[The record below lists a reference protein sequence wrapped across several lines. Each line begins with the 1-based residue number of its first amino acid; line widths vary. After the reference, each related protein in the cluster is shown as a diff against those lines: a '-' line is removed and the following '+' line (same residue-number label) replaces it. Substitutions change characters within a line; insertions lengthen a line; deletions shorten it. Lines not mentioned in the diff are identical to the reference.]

1 LSHANGKSYRLKSHR
16 QGSQTP
22 RVQTEV
28 PGTEMDMYEVLCS
41 RLEAAA
47 SRNKLRFL
55 VAIYM
60 TALRVALE
68 EWLEQEA
75 QGDLLSLLKEYLDS
89 VSLLSQ

>member
-1 LSHANGKSYRLKSHR
+1 
-16 QGSQTP
+16 
-22 RVQTEV
+22 
-28 PGTEMDMYEVLCS
+28 MDMYEVLCS